1 LEPLEAKAF
10 LTVDANFT
18 QVHDSEPLTRHA
30 PDFDRLGRRKSMGI
44 DRIACATSLAI

>member
-18 QVHDSEPLTRHA
+18 QEHDSEP
-30 PDFDRLGRRKSMGI
+30 FIMQVCFGRR
-44 DRIACATSLAI
+44 T